1 MTDERN
7 WDAMAVV
14 GVIARPHGIRGQVFV
29 NPETDF
35 PEERF
40 GPGAT
45 LYVKRGGRVEP
56 VTVTTFRMQQARPVI
71 GLEGVTDM
79 DAARELGGLEFRV
92 PVESLVALPEG
103 MFYHHDLVGCLVVTT
118 DGLEVGAVSA
128 VEGDAANT
136 RLVVQA
142 DGGEVLVPLVYG
154 ICTQIEPKA
163 RRIVIAPPE
172 GLIELNLRRK

>member
-1 MTDERN
+1 
-7 WDAMAVV
+7 MAVV

-45 LYVKRGGRVEP
+45 LYVMRGGRIEP
-56 VTVTTFRMQQARPVI
+56 LTVTTFRMQQARPVI

-79 DAARELGGLEFRV
+79 DAARELAGLEFRV
-92 PVESLVALPEG
+92 PVDSLVALPDG
-103 MFYHHDLVGCLVVTT
+103 MFYHHDLVGCMVVTAE
-118 DGLEVGAVSA
+118 GLEVGTVSR

-136 RLVVQA
+136 RLVVQV
-142 DGGEVLVPLVYG
+142 DEGDVLIPLVLH
-154 ICTQIEPKA
+154 ICTEIDPKA
-163 RRIVIAPPE
+163 KRIVIAPPE
-172 GLIELNLRRK
+172 GLLELNLRRK

>member
-1 MTDERN
+1 
-7 WDAMAVV
+7 MAVV
-14 GVIARPHGIRGQVFV
+14 GVIARPHGIHGQVFV

-35 PEERF
+35 PEQRF

-45 LYVKRGGRVEP
+45 LFVMRGGRIEP

-71 GLEGVTDM
+71 GLDGVTDM
-79 DAARELGGLEFRV
+79 DAARELAGLEFRV
-92 PVESLVALPEG
+92 PVESLVTLPDG
-103 MFYHHDLVGCLVVTT
+103 MFYHHDLVGCRVVTVE
-118 DGLEVGAVSA
+118 GLEVGTVSA

-142 DGGEVLVPLVYG
+142 EGGDVLVPLVLH
-154 ICTQIEPKA
+154 ICTEIDPKG

-172 GLIELNLRRK
+172 GLLELNLRGK

>member
-1 MTDERN
+1 VN
-7 WDAMAVV
+7 WDEMAVV
-14 GVIARPHGIRGQVFV
+14 GTIARPHGIRGQVFV

-40 GPGAT
+40 RPGAT
-45 LYVKRGGRVEP
+45 LYVRRGGRVEP
-56 VTVTTFRMQQARPVI
+56 VTVSTFRMQQARPVI
-71 GLEGVTDM
+71 GLDGVTDM

-92 PVESLVALPEG
+92 PVEALVTLRDG

-118 DGLEVGAVSA
+118 AGLEVGTVSG

-136 RLVVQA
+136 RLVVTA
-142 DGGEVLVPLVYG
+142 DGGDVLIPLVLH
-154 ICTQIEPKA
+154 ICTEIDPKA

-172 GLIELNLRRK
+172 GLIELNLHGK

>member
-1 MTDERN
+1 VN
-7 WDAMAVV
+7 WDEMAVV
-14 GVIARPHGIRGQVFV
+14 GTIARPHGIRGQFFV
-29 NPETDF
+29 NPDTDF
-35 PEERF
+35 PEQRF
-40 GPGAT
+40 QPGAT
-45 LYVKRGGRVEP
+45 LYVKRGGRIEP

-79 DAARELGGLEFRV
+79 DAARELAGLEFRV
-92 PVESLVALPEG
+92 PVESLVTLPDG

-118 DGLEVGAVSA
+118 DGLEVGTVSA

-136 RLVVQA
+136 RLVVKVEEG
-142 DGGEVLVPLVYG
+142 DVLIPLVLH
-154 ICTQIEPKA
+154 ICTEIDPKA